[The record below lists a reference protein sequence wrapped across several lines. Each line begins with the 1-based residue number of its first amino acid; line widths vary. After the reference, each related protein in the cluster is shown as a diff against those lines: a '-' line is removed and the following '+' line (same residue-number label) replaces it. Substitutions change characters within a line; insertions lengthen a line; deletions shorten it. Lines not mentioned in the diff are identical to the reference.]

1 MSYTGGE
8 GDFPKYNNTN
18 IGFLI
23 VSEVQCVQTHNKTSP
38 IVDRT
43 GSHTQPPR
51 IPSSYSL
58 DSQEQPGHNV
68 RENDMFPSQ
77 NH

>member
-1 MSYTGGE
+1 M
-8 GDFPKYNNTN
+8 
-18 IGFLI
+18 
-23 VSEVQCVQTHNKTSP
+23 QTHNKTSP

-51 IPSSYSL
+51 IPSSYSP

-68 RENDMFPSQ
+68 RKMICFLHKTTDHSV
-77 NH
+77 